1 MKKMNSNIPAYHY
14 YDDKI
19 FLQENNKIFNKI
31 WNFVGFKSD
40 FLNDNDFVTLK
51 IASTPIV
58 VQNIKGVVKSF
69 LNVCSHRFSIIQAE
83 DSGNRPL
90 VCPYHG
96 WAYDKDG
103 IPSGIPKKPLFKKFT
118 KDELC
123 EMKLKEFNVSFC
135 GNMCFVSINE
145 DVEPLEVFLGGFY
158 DELKIIS
165 LALGNR
171 IDANVMEI
179 VANWKVIV
187 ENTLESYHV
196 GLIHSET
203 LAKLEPS
210 GLDFTF
216 DGLNSCW
223 TSGLNI
229 VKDKGGYKKINAH
242 FSPRGY
248 DIEGY
253 RHILVFPNLLISS
266 THGISF
272 NYSLIEPIT
281 PDISKFTSQVF
292 IAKNDYEKESI
303 IIKAFEESLINFNR
317 QVFEEDKAICQLVQ
331 KGVKYTTLSG
341 KLSDEEERVHH
352 FQENYLN
359 YLNNES

>member
-1 MKKMNSNIPAYHY
+1 MNSNIPACHY

-19 FLQENNKIFNKI
+19 FSEENNKVFYKT
-31 WNFVGFKSD
+31 WNFVGFTSD
-40 FLNDNDFVTLK
+40 FLNENDFITLK
-51 IASTPIV
+51 IAGIPIV
-58 VQNIKGVVKSF
+58 VQNLKGTIKSF
-69 LNVCSHRFSIIQAE
+69 LNVCSHRFSIIQQQ
-83 DSGNRPL
+83 DLGNRPL

-135 GNMCFVSINE
+135 GNMCFVSVNE
-145 DVEPLEVFLGGFY
+145 DVEPLEDFLGVFY
-158 DELKIIS
+158 KELKIMS
-165 LALGNR
+165 LALGNKVDVN
-171 IDANVMEI
+171 IMEI
-179 VANWKVIV
+179 KANWKVIV

-203 LAKLEPS
+203 LAKLDPS

-216 DGLNSCW
+216 EGLNSSW
-223 TSGLNI
+223 TSNLNI
-229 VKDKGGYKKINAH
+229 IKNKGGYKKVNTY
-242 FSPRGY
+242 FSPRSY

-253 RHILVFPNLLISS
+253 RHILIFPNLLISS

-272 NYSLIEPIT
+272 NYSLIEPVT
-281 PDISKFTSQVF
+281 PDISKFTSHVF
-292 IAKNDYEKESI
+292 TTTSDVEKQPI
-303 IIKAFEESLINFNR
+303 VIKAFEESLINFNR
-317 QVFEEDKAICQLVQ
+317 QVFDEDKEICQLVQ
-331 KGVKYTTLSG
+331 KGVRHTNLSG

-352 FQENYLN
+352 FQRNYLN
-359 YLNNES
+359 YLDNES